1 MLNRNY
7 FGHESQ
13 LYRVEEHRLV
23 GGKGDN
29 MRLFEVNNGSGLSFT
44 VCADRCADISR
55 LSYQG
60 VNMSYFSA
68 CGYGAPA
75 FYDKEGLN
83 FLKTFQCGFLT
94 TCGLQSIGNP
104 SVHEDTAYGLHG
116 TISHIPAEQVSYHT
130 SPEGEISL
138 SARITD
144 ACIFH
149 QKITLNRTYKCAYG
163 SNRLTIEDTF
173 TNEGSAK
180 EPFLLLYHMNMGYP
194 LLSETALVDISSSQ
208 IVPRNEEA
216 AAGLDN
222 WNQIIAP
229 VANYAEQC
237 FYHTFDQAQA
247 TAKIYN
253 PAVSKGLAIHFDPA
267 VLPVMCQW
275 KMMGEKD
282 YVLGLEPANNYLEG
296 RADLEK
302 QGQMTYIE
310 AGETIVNTI
319 HVDFFDDQSAWKN
332 A

>member
-23 GGKGDN
+23 GGRGDN
-29 MRLFEVNNGSGLSFT
+29 LRLFEVDNGSGLAFT

-60 VNMSYFSA
+60 VNMSYFSV
-68 CGYGAPA
+68 CGYSAPS

-94 TCGLQSIGNP
+94 TCGLQTTGTP
-104 SVHEDTAYGLHG
+104 SVHNGTAYGLHG
-116 TISHIPAEQVSYHT
+116 SISHIPAEQVSYEI

-138 SARITD
+138 HARVVD
-144 ACIFH
+144 ACIFN
-149 QKITLNRTYKCAYG
+149 QKISLHRTYRCAYG

-173 TNEGSAK
+173 VNEGSGK

-194 LLSETALVDISSSQ
+194 LLSETALVDISSSE
-208 IVPRNEEA
+208 VTARNEEA
-216 AAGLDN
+216 AAGLDS
-222 WNQIIAP
+222 WKQMIPP

-237 FYHTFDQAQA
+237 FYHTFNQEQA

-253 PAVSKGLAIHFDPA
+253 PTVSKGLAIRFDPA

-296 RADLEK
+296 RAYLEE
-302 QGQMTYIE
+302 QGRMTYIE
-310 AGETIVNTI
+310 AGETITNTI
-319 HVDFFDDQSAWKN
+319 HVNFFSDQSTWEN